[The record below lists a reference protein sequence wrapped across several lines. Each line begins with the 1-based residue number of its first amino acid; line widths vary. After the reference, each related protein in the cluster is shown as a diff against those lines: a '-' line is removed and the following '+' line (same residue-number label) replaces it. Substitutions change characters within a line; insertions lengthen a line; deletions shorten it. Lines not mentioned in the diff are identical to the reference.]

1 MINIQTLRKEY
12 TKEELDISVVDKSPI
27 LQFKS
32 WFEEALSAE
41 VNEPNAMV
49 VSTVSVDNKP
59 SARVLLLKG
68 FDENGFSFYTNY
80 ESKKG
85 KQLALNPNACI
96 TFFWPELERQVRIE
110 GVITKVSA
118 KESDDYFAVRPKGSQ
133 IGAWASPQSMV
144 IPSRDILVHNQEAL
158 DEKYASSKVDRPEH
172 WGGYIL
178 KPNLIEFWQ
187 GRHSRLHDRI
197 CYELNAS
204 NNWKIERL
212 AP

>member
-12 TKEELDISVVDKSPI
+12 TKAELDISVVNPSPI
-27 LQFKS
+27 VQFKS
-32 WFEEALSAE
+32 WFEEALESK
-41 VNEPNAMV
+41 VNEANAMV
-49 VSTVSVDNKP
+49 LSTVTPDLKP
-59 SARVLLLKG
+59 SARVVLLKG
-68 FDENGFSFYTNY
+68 FDDAGFSFYTNY

-85 KQLALNPNACI
+85 KQLAQNPFASL

-110 GVITKVSA
+110 GVVAKVSA
-118 KESDDYFAVRPKGSQ
+118 QDSDDYFAVRPKGSQ

-144 IPSRDILVHNQEAL
+144 IPSRDILIHNQQTLE
-158 DEKYASSKVDRPEH
+158 EKYANKTVDRPQH

-178 KPNLIEFWQ
+178 KPSLIEFWQ

-197 CYELNAS
+197 CYELS
-204 NNWKIERL
+204 GENWKIERL

>member
-12 TKEELDISVVDKSPI
+12 TKTELDISVVNPSPI
-27 LQFKS
+27 VQFKS
-32 WFEEALSAE
+32 WFEEALESK
-41 VNEPNAMV
+41 VNEANAMV
-49 VSTVSVDNKP
+49 LSTVTPDLKP
-59 SARVLLLKG
+59 SARVVLLKG
-68 FDENGFSFYTNY
+68 FDDAGFSFYTNY

-85 KQLALNPNACI
+85 KQLAQNPFASL

-110 GVITKVSA
+110 GVVAKVSA
-118 KESDDYFAVRPKGSQ
+118 QDSDDYFAVRPKGSQ

-144 IPSRDILVHNQEAL
+144 IPSRDILIHNQQTLE
-158 DEKYASSKVDRPEH
+158 EKYANKTVDRPQH

-178 KPNLIEFWQ
+178 KPSLIEFWQ

-197 CYELNAS
+197 CYELS
-204 NNWKIERL
+204 GENWKIERL